1 MINSFLEMFS
11 YSFMTRAFIVGV
23 LISLSASLIGV
34 SLVLRKN
41 SMIGDGLSHVG
52 FGAFAVATIFGFA
65 PLEFAIPVVVI
76 VSFLI
81 LKLNENNKIHGDSAI
96 ALLSSSSLAI
106 GTFLIS
112 ITPGVNTDVSNY
124 LFGSILAINK
134 ADVIVSIILTIF
146 IICLY
151 IISYNKI
158 FAITF
163 DEKFAKSIGINT
175 NFYNIIFS
183 ILCSLTVVLGMRLLG
198 SLLIS
203 SLIIFPSLISMNI
216 CKNFKGVVILSAIIS
231 IICFIV
237 GMTISFSASTPTG
250 ATVVLVNLA
259 LLIITILINKILL
272 FKNKSKLSR
281 S

>member
-1 MINSFLEMFS
+1 MINSFFEMFS
-11 YSFMTRAFIVGV
+11 YSFMTRAFIVGI
-23 LISLSASLIGV
+23 LISLCSSLIGV

-76 VSFLI
+76 VSFFI

-96 ALLSSSSLAI
+96 ALLSASSLAI

-134 ADVIVSIILTIF
+134 TDVIVSIILTIF
-146 IICLY
+146 IIGLY

-163 DEKFAKSIGINT
+163 DERFAKSIGINT
-175 NFYNIIFS
+175 NLYNVIFS

-216 CKNFKGVVILSAIIS
+216 CKNFKSVVIVSALVS
-231 IICFIV
+231 VICFTV
-237 GMTISFSASTPTG
+237 GITISFNSSTPTG

-259 LLIITILINKILL
+259 LLIITIIVNKLL
-272 FKNKSKLSR
+272 LLKNKNKLLN
-281 S
+281 